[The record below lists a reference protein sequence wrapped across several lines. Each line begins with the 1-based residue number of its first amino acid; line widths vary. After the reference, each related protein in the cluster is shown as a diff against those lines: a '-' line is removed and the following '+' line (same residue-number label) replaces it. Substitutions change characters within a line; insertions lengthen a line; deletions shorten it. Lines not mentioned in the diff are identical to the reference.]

1 MYYYVYKDSIKSKT
15 QSRQKTQKIQVD
27 ETVFFQK
34 SRYEIL
40 TYINP
45 FEKNNDPTWISHE
58 VEFRSSFKDPKY
70 ARNIVFLLIF

>member
-1 MYYYVYKDSIKSKT
+1 MYCYVYKDSINFKT
-15 QSRQKTQKIQVD
+15 QSRQKTQKIQED
-27 ETVFFQK
+27 ETVVFQK
-34 SRYEIL
+34 NRYEIL

-45 FEKNNDPTWISHE
+45 FEKNNDHTWISHK